1 MATEVAM
8 IQFVSGLKSRQEETR
23 IKTANE
29 LLHFVSTELREMPVE
44 EHTQFMDQFNHHIFE
59 MVSSSDLSEKKGGIL
74 AIGKYIITF
83 KKEISVCADNVLK
96 FKISDL
102 GGKVRVSTVRE
113 RVRENYNFSRS
124 GNCHGILKSVRLFFI
139 FSQKLGNVREF

>member
-8 IQFVSGLKSRQEETR
+8 VQFVSGLKSRNEETR

-74 AIGKYIITF
+74 AIGRYLRNQ
-83 KKEISVCADNVLK
+83 SVQL
-96 FKISDL
+96 
-102 GGKVRVSTVRE
+102 
-113 RVRENYNFSRS
+113 
-124 GNCHGILKSVRLFFI
+124 RLFLWSF
-139 FSQKLGNVREF
+139 FSVFC

>member
-8 IQFVSGLKSRQEETR
+8 VQFVSGLKSRNEDTR

-59 MVSSSDLSEKKGGIL
+59 MVSSSDLSEKKGG
-74 AIGKYIITF
+74 F
-83 KKEISVCADNVLK
+83 
-96 FKISDL
+96 
-102 GGKVRVSTVRE
+102 
-113 RVRENYNFSRS
+113 
-124 GNCHGILKSVRLFFI
+124 
-139 FSQKLGNVREF
+139 

>member
-83 KKEISVCADNVLK
+83 KKGDISLCRQCLEV
-96 FKISDL
+96 
-102 GGKVRVSTVRE
+102 
-113 RVRENYNFSRS
+113 
-124 GNCHGILKSVRLFFI
+124 
-139 FSQKLGNVREF
+139 